1 MSLIRNKNYILLG
14 ETIRLPCGKEVAGKY
29 VAITIPGV
37 YQILSLCEVQVY
49 GVKGEFNVYFSLSLI
64 SSI

>member
-1 MSLIRNKNYILLG
+1 MEVNTIFLG
-14 ETIRLPCGKEVAGKY
+14 ETIRVTCGKKVTGKY

-49 GVKGEFNVYFSLSLI
+49 GIKGEFDIYFLHI
-64 SSI
+64 TNFFDI